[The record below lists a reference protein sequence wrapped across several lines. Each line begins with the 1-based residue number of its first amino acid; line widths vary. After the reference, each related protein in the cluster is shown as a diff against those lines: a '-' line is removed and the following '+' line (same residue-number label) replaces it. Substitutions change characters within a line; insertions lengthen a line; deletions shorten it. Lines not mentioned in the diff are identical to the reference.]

1 MSIIRKDAIDKIR
14 TNIQR
19 LKKKDTEIGQQVSE
33 IINQKTKKEKD
44 NLDKAYKLY
53 NDKLNKIL
61 NSSEIQQKIEEKEE
75 CQDKIT
81 DLLYTVKNSFRKAVR
96 AIKKQDISENEKHKK
111 ITELGAAIQDAILS
125 KDEKKIIETL
135 KRQFNNMNSSR
146 TNSKDILRIL

>member
-1 MSIIRKDAIDKIR
+1 LIKIR